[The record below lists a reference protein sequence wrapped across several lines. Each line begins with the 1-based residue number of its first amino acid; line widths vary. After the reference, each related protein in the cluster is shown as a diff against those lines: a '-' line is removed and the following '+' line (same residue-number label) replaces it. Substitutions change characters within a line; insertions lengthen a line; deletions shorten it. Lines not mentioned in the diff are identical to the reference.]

1 MAEHWNGGTGG
12 KGSRPR
18 PYSVSKEEFDNRWE
32 LAFGKKKKDTL
43 PEYELNKSTGEVQRV
58 EDNTGTDKNEYQD
71 ILSTEDAILDN
82 DLEEYKRQAQEMW
95 SDSCTTPRKK

>member
-1 MAEHWNGGTGG
+1 MAHEAG

-18 PYSVSKEEFDNRWE
+18 PYSVSKDEFDNRFD
-32 LAFGKKKKDTL
+32 LIFGKKKTI
-43 PEYELNKSTGEVQRV
+43 

-71 ILSTEDAILDN
+71 ILSTEDVVLDE
-82 DLEEYKRQAQEMW
+82 LEQYRKQAQEIW